1 MSMPLQ
7 MNNNY
12 EEKEAKD
19 DEIEI
24 LSEVP
29 QEIKEKTISIISSG
43 SQNNRIGI

>member
-1 MSMPLQ
+1 MPLQ

-12 EEKEAKD
+12 IEKEVK

-29 QEIKEKTISIISSG
+29 QEIDVKDKTISIISSG